1 MAENEPLAV
10 TDEASVADAAP
21 AADAALTA
29 WNEAQTPRTSLWHN
43 RDYLKFWTGQ
53 TISVF
58 GSAITGLALPLTA
71 VSILKATAGQMGILT
86 ALATLPFLLVG
97 LFAGVLVDRTR
108 RRPLLL
114 GADVARALLVGSI
127 PLAMALG
134 FLRIELLYV
143 IEFLAGV
150 ATVFFDISYQSFL
163 PSLVGREHLVEGNS
177 KMEISSSAAA
187 IAGPGLA
194 GVLINLLT
202 APFAMVLD
210 AISFLISAA
219 TLAWIHAPEPKP
231 AAPAQR
237 PGVWREIVEGLRV
250 VFDNTLLWHIAG
262 CTGTSNLFSSMTN
275 AVFILYLVR
284 QLGLTP
290 ETLGLIFA
298 AGAPG
303 FLLGALIAQ
312 RWSDR
317 LGVGPAI
324 ITSSLLCALA
334 ALLVPF
340 ARGPQPVLVAIL
352 MLAGF
357 LMGLGQ
363 VVYNVTQVSLR
374 QAITPGRLLGRMNAS
389 MRFLVW
395 GTMPI
400 GALIGGAL
408 GQTIGI
414 YPTIVVSA
422 AGGLLA
428 VLWVLFSPLRGLKQ
442 QPAPVEE

>member
-1 MAENEPLAV
+1 MAENEPAV
-10 TDEASVADAAP
+10 VDE
-21 AADAALTA
+21 ALTA
-29 WNEAQTPRTSLWHN
+29 WNQAQTPRTSLWYN
-43 RDYLKFWTGQ
+43 RDYLKFWGGQ

-71 VSILKATAGQMGILT
+71 VSILDATAGQMGVLT

-97 LFAGVLVDRTR
+97 LFAGVLVDRSR
-108 RRPLLL
+108 RRPLLI
-114 GADVARALLVGSI
+114 GADAARALLVGCV

-143 IEFLAGV
+143 VEFLAGV

-194 GVLINLLT
+194 GLLISALT

-210 AISFLISAA
+210 AISFVVSAI
-219 TLAWIHAPEPKP
+219 TLAWIHTPEPKP
-231 AAPAQR
+231 AAPAER
-237 PGVWREIVEGLRV
+237 PGLLHEIVEGLRV
-250 VFDNTLLWHIAG
+250 VFDNKLLWHIAG

-275 AVFILYLVR
+275 AVYILYLSR
-284 QLGLTP
+284 MLGLTP

-298 AGAPG
+298 SMAPG

-317 LGVGPAI
+317 VGVGPAI
-324 ITSSLLCALA
+324 ITASLLGGLA
-334 ALLVPF
+334 VLLVPL
-340 ARGPQPVLVAIL
+340 ARGPQPVLVGIL
-352 MLAGF
+352 MMAGF
-357 LMGLGQ
+357 LIGLSQ

-414 YPTIVVSA
+414 YPTIVISA
-422 AGGLLA
+422 CGGLLA
-428 VLWVLFSPLRGLKQ
+428 VLWVLFSPLRSLKQ
-442 QPAPVEE
+442 QPAPAEE